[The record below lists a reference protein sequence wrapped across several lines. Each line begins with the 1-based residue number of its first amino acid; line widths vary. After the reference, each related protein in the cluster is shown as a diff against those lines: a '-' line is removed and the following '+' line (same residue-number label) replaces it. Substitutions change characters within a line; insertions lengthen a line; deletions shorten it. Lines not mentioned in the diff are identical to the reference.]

1 MSPSRPLVSFITVNY
16 NSLPDTLEFLSSCEK
31 LTYKNIEVFVVDNA
45 SKKDPREE
53 VTSGFPWAKYIRS
66 EKNLGFAGGNNLAVR
81 QAQGEY
87 LFFLNND
94 TVLFPDFLEK
104 IIDFMQSHPDAGMAS
119 PKVLFGN
126 GTTIQYAGTTAINFL
141 GRGHRIGLHEEDH
154 GQYDRTYKT
163 EYGHG
168 AALIVPKKVVDE
180 VGEMPEVFFLYY
192 EEHDWCDRVK
202 RRGYNM
208 YYIGTSSILHKESM
222 STGGDESFIKVY
234 YLNRNRLL
242 FMRRNFSGIKLFAGV
257 LYFYIISVP
266 KNTLKYLLKGK
277 MQLAKAILSGAG
289 WNLVNPSESKA

>member
-1 MSPSRPLVSFITVNY
+1 MRPLVTFITVNY
-16 NSLPDTLEFLSSCEK
+16 NSIRDTLEFLLSCEK

-45 SKKDPREE
+45 SKKDPCEE
-53 VTSGFPWAKYIRS
+53 VLSSFPWVKYIRS

-81 QAQGEY
+81 QAKGEY

-94 TVLFPDFLEK
+94 TLLFPDFLEK

-154 GQYDRTYKT
+154 GQYDKTYKT

-180 VGEMPEVFFLYY
+180 VGEMPEAFFLYY
-192 EEHDWCDRVK
+192 EEHDWCERVK

-222 STGGDESFIKVY
+222 STGGDESYLKVY

-242 FMRRNFSGIKLFAGV
+242 FMRRNFSGLKLMAGV
-257 LYFYIISVP
+257 VYFYIISVP
-266 KNTLKYLLKGK
+266 KNTISYFVRGK
-277 MQLAKAILSGAG
+277 MKLAKAILDGAG
-289 WNLVNPSESKA
+289 WNLVNGRGN

>member
-1 MSPSRPLVSFITVNY
+1 MNRPLVSFITVNY
-16 NSLPDTLEFLSSCEK
+16 NSHHDTLEFLLSCEK

-53 VTSGFPWAKYIRS
+53 VLSSYPWVKYIRS
-66 EKNLGFAGGNNLAVR
+66 EKNLGFAGGNNLAIR
-81 QAQGEY
+81 EAKGEY

-94 TVLFPDFLEK
+94 TLLTPDFLEK
-104 IIDFMQSHPDAGMAS
+104 IVDFMQAHPDAGMAS

-141 GRGHRIGLHEEDH
+141 GRGDRIGLHEEDH
-154 GQYDRTYKT
+154 GQYDKTYKT

-168 AALIVPKKVVDE
+168 AALIVPKKIVDE
-180 VGEMPEVFFLYY
+180 AGEMPEVFFLYY
-192 EEHDWCDRVK
+192 EEHDWCERVK

-208 YYIGTSSILHKESM
+208 YYIGTSSVLHKESM
-222 STGGDESFIKVY
+222 STGGDESYTKVY

-242 FMRRNFSGIKLFAGV
+242 FMRRNFSGLKLVAGV

-277 MQLAKAILSGAG
+277 TKLAKGILKGAA
-289 WNLVNPSESKA
+289 WNLTHGKGTI